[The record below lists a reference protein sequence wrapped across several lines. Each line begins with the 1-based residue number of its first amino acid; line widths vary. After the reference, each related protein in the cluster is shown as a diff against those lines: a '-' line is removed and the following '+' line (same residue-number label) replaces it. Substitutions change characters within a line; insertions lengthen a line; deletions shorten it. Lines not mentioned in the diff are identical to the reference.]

1 LSFSLELA
9 KEVYAVIPTLN
20 EENYIEECL
29 SSLMK
34 GDEALNDVH
43 FVVVDGGSD
52 DRTVEIV
59 QALKQK
65 HSNLSLLY
73 NPKKLQ
79 SAALNLAADN
89 APQDCKIMV
98 RCDAH
103 SIYPENFVLKVASKL
118 KEIGC
123 ASVVVPMDAVGKSGF
138 QEANAWVVDKPFG
151 SGGSAHRGGQGSG
164 YVDHGHHAAF
174 DLSVYRELGGYDE
187 NFSHNEDAEY
197 DYRVAQAGHQ
207 IFMDAESRI
216 EYMPRPTFNGVWKQY
231 FKYGRG
237 RAMNMKK
244 HGSKPKLRQAIP
256 IINLVMMLG
265 SGVLFA
271 ALQATGLL
279 KAMPFLAVFTMA
291 PIAYFAALVLVGVLG
306 IKSLKKLSG
315 FNAAFALAAMHN
327 SWALG
332 FVKGYFFVPVEKQ
345 P

>member
-1 LSFSLELA
+1 MSFSTELA

-29 SSLMK
+29 ASLME
-34 GDEALNDVH
+34 GDAALSEVQ

-59 QALKQK
+59 ESLKAK
-65 HSNLSLLY
+65 YSNLSLLN
-73 NPKKLQ
+73 NPKRLQ
-79 SAALNLAADN
+79 SAALNLAAEN
-89 APQDCKIMV
+89 APTGCSILV

-103 SIYPENFVLKVASKL
+103 SIYPVNFVLKVASKL
-118 KEIGC
+118 KEIGS
-123 ASVVVPMDAVGKSGF
+123 ASVVVPMDAVGKTGF

-174 DLSVYRELGGYDE
+174 DLAVYRELGGYDE

-197 DYRVAQAGHQ
+197 DYRVVQAGYKVY
-207 IFMDAESRI
+207 MDAESRI
-216 EYMPRPTFNGVWKQY
+216 QYMPRPNFIGVWKQY

-256 IINLVMMLG
+256 IINLILMVGAGL
-265 SGVLFA
+265 LFGIF
-271 ALQATGLL
+271 QASGLL
-279 KAMPFLAVFTMA
+279 KVMPFLAVLIMA
-291 PIAYFAALVLVGVLG
+291 PFAYLTALLVVGFLG
-306 IKSLKKLSG
+306 MKSLKKASG
-315 FNAAFALAAMHN
+315 FNAALALAAMHN

-332 FVKGYFFVPVEKQ
+332 FIKGYFFVPVKQ
-345 P
+345 